1 MISYFFINIIKS
13 VRRVIV
19 IFRMGVESIS
29 NMQIHSWN
37 VIQEF
42 DKIMNLY
49 MGVSNIEDYDLS
61 GEHILPF
68 FKKVDMIINNILNF
82 VYYLL
87 GKTNNIVKCSSP
99 IQDDK
104 INIINI
110 QPKKYDEKYDEKYDL
125 LEQREINEEDIKCL
139 QNKIIIE
146 NTPNGNVIMFF
157 DYDKKS
163 FQYYSDFSI
172 PYSFLESVSK
182 KYCIL
187 QSNSIYRQIKMDAS
201 INDFSIIKNSTTA
214 LLQSKSKS
222 FAKLKSYN
230 NSSHNVGIPSN
241 TKQQPTELKI
251 VEKDIVRYTH
261 LGKTTNFS
269 FLKNEIPK
277 HKHISYKDFVST
289 K

>member
-1 MISYFFINIIKS
+1 MISYFFVNIIKS
-13 VRRVIV
+13 IRRVVV
-19 IFRMGVESIS
+19 ILHRGIETMHNIQLHTF
-29 NMQIHSWN
+29 N

-42 DKIMNLY
+42 DKITSLY
-49 MGVSNIEDYDLS
+49 MGIDNIDNYDIS
-61 GEHILPF
+61 GEPILPF
-68 FKKVDMIINNILNF
+68 YKKVNMIFCDILQF
-82 VYYLL
+82 IYYLL
-87 GKTNNIVKCSSP
+87 GKSNNIQKCSISNDD
-99 IQDDK
+99 IQ
-104 INIINI
+104 NI
-110 QPKKYDEKYDEKYDL
+110 QPKNYNEKYNEKYSF
-125 LEQREINEEDIKCL
+125 LEQKELNEEEIKYL

-187 QSNSIYRQIKMDAS
+187 QSNSIYRQIKMDAP
-201 INDFSIIKNSTTA
+201 INEFSIIKNSTTA
-214 LLQSKSKS
+214 LQSKSKS

-230 NSSHNVGIPSN
+230 NSSSNMGIPNN
-241 TKQQPTELKI
+241 TKQHQPTELKI
-251 VEKDIVRYTH
+251 IEKDIVRYTH
-261 LGKTTNFS
+261 LGKTSNFS

-277 HKHISYKDFVST
+277 HKPISYKDFISN